1 MTSTA
6 LLTIQ
11 NGQEPGSANMC
22 SDPLEL
28 SENKFWIWNVSYK
41 HYKL

>member
-1 MTSTA
+1 MNQATYNMTSTA

-11 NGQEPGSANMC
+11 NGPELGSASMH

-28 SENKFWIWNVSYK
+28 SKNKF
-41 HYKL
+41 